1 MTKFLKKIELKK
13 IKREGQ
19 NPLEMKK
26 KMVESPPYH
35 VSSPL
40 GHGLRLFL
48 AINNIYID
56 ERIVQNQNSIS
67 LIDRVPYYY

>member
-26 KMVESPPYH
+26 KWWKVHPTM
-35 VSSPL
+35 
-40 GHGLRLFL
+40 
-48 AINNIYID
+48 
-56 ERIVQNQNSIS
+56 
-67 LIDRVPYYY
+67 